1 MKIKLFFLLT
11 LVLIFTTPGY
21 TQPGAKPAWNPKKTW
36 VFFAGLLEWK
46 DKASFSSFPQTNR
59 RDAVLLDQLRKS
71 GVPESQIVYLKDSQ
85 ATTANIKAKLTELLS
100 QAKPDDWAFVYYCG
114 HGYKTDDEAEA
125 YLASYDT
132 AGKNL
137 GWSVDSIPDTIDA
150 SFKGS
155 HAIIA
160 LDNCYSGSIMDA
172 VSAKKRPVSYAVFAS
187 SSASEMSTGNWTF
200 TEALISAFRG
210 ASYMD
215 DNGDTSVTLAELGAN
230 AREDML
236 FGEEQLATI
245 AFTGG
250 FDPETVIARSSVA
263 AGPRVG
269 ERVESYSIDG
279 WYKGFITDAN
289 KGKFKVHYFGYE
301 DAEDEWVVPKMIRQA
316 KTVQYAV
323 GQKIQVIW
331 QKKWYA
337 AKVLQVEGGVHYVT
351 YDGYGSEWNEWVPS
365 ARIRKTK

>member
-1 MKIKLFFLLT
+1 MRIKIIFIFILIVTT
-11 LVLIFTTPGY
+11 LYPAY
-21 TQPGAKPAWNPKKTW
+21 AQPGAKPAWNPNKTW

-46 DKASFSSFPQTNR
+46 DKANFSSFPQVNR
-59 RDAVLLDQLRKS
+59 RDAILLDQLRKS
-71 GVPESQIVYLKDSQ
+71 GVPENQIVYLKDRE
-85 ATTANIKAKLTELLS
+85 ATTANIRAKLTALLS
-100 QAKPDDWAFVYYCG
+100 KAKPGDWAFVYYCG
-114 HGYKTDDEAEA
+114 HGYKAENADA

-137 GWSVDSIPDTIDA
+137 GWSVNSIPDTIDA

-160 LDNCYSGSIMDA
+160 LDNCYSGSIKDA
-172 VSAKKRPVSYAVFAS
+172 VDAKKRRISYAVFAS
-187 SSASEMSTGNWTF
+187 SSASEQSTGNWTF

-210 ASYMD
+210 APYTD
-215 DNGDTSVTLAELGAN
+215 DNGDASVTLAELGAN
-230 AREDML
+230 ARQDML

-250 FDPETVIARSSVA
+250 FDPETVIASSPA
-263 AGPRVG
+263 PAGPRVG

-279 WYKGFITDAN
+279 WYKGIIIDAEG
-289 KGKFKVHYFGYE
+289 GKFKVHYFGYE

-323 GQKIQVIW
+323 GRRVQVQW

-337 AKVLQVEGGVHYVT
+337 AKVLQVEGGVHFIK
-351 YDGYGSEWNEWVPS
+351 YDDYGSEWNEWVPS
-365 ARIRKTK
+365 ARIRKIK